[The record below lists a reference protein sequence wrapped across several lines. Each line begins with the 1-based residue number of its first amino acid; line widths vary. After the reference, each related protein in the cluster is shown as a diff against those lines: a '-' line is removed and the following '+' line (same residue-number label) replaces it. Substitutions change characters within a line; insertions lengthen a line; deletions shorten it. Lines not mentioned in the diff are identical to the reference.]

1 MTPKHFDDDE
11 NTLSLWSKPALAEV
25 QSDGEKSDVSS
36 FIFAFQSASS
46 PSEGRPRER
55 EREKKSIP
63 TEMHSGDN
71 NMFVC
76 VCD

>member
-1 MTPKHFDDDE
+1 MTPEHFDDDE
-11 NTLSLWSKPALAEV
+11 NTLSLRSKPALAKV

-46 PSEGRPRER
+46 LSEGRPRER
-55 EREKKSIP
+55 ESKKKSIP
-63 TEMHSGDN
+63 PEMHSGDN

-76 VCD
+76 ICD